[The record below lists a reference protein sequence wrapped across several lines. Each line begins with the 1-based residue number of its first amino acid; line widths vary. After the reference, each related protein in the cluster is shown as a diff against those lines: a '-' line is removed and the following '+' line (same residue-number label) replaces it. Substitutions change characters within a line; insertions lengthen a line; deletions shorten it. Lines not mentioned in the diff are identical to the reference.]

1 MNRRLLVVLMLVA
14 VAAMVG
20 QPAWSQATIS
30 TGSIQGTVT
39 DPQGAAVVNA
49 EVTISSQNGGKSIEV
64 VTNGSGLYNSGALTP
79 GIYAVRVSA
88 QGFQTIALSITVQ
101 VGSIS
106 AGNIALTLGSQATVV
121 EVTSGAVLVN
131 TEQAQIQGVVTAD
144 QIDNLPINGRNFL
157 DLAQLEPGVQI
168 QDGGDFDPTKTGF
181 SSISFGGRF
190 GRTARIEVDGVDV
203 SDENVGTTTESI
215 PASAISEFQ
224 LAQSSLDLSNELTS
238 SGAVNVVTKS
248 GTNGF
253 HGEGYGL
260 FRTNTQGAELP
271 GDGTYQRGQE
281 GGDVG
286 GPIIKDKLF
295 FFADGERTLQHA
307 GAGVAPAPPFDSFAG
322 TFPSPFKEGDL
333 LGRVDYQATK
343 SLHIFYRFDYFSNYL
358 VPPFGPPSFSFFANK
373 DITRS
378 DVLGGDWTTGPWT
391 HSVRFEYLRFQN
403 QITDATRGSG
413 EPFSDFPI
421 ATDFLVSNLATGPS
435 DDAPQATPQSDHQ
448 LKYDGSRILG
458 SHIFRYGVAF
468 NHLQGGGF
476 ASFFAFAPLA
486 LSFQIPG
493 FSYDPTALLTC
504 PGGQTEMSCP
514 LNYQADEL
522 LIGNGQGSASEKPA
536 FGLPFGGIGPDN
548 RFAFYVGDS
557 WKIKSNFTMTYGV
570 RYVRDTGR
578 TDSDLP
584 AIPALNAL
592 LPGLGNPVH
601 QPDANFGPQIGL
613 AWDPFKTGKT
623 VIRAGAGI
631 YYENSIWNNVL
642 FDRPPRLQTGTFFFS
657 DAAPCFFGSA
667 EPVQFGDGSVQT
679 IPGGSNI
686 CTTAIGSPIP
696 NSAVGAICPAGII
709 VAQCMDNFQAA
720 YAASYAAHPLNPNPN
735 YIGTEIANG
744 LPISGVFAPDYVSPR
759 SVQMNVGFQR
769 ELSKGTVLSVDYI
782 RNIGTHF
789 LLGIDENHTGD
800 AAFFDPAAGAAAIAT
815 TLANCG
821 VATINQSIV
830 NCPTDPLGP
839 LDAAENGYT
848 PRPATIADYGF
859 NGLDSPK
866 DVGVGVCNGPN
877 GIVSGNKCA
886 FAGINPNIGPT
897 DFLQPVGRSL
907 YNAMDVKLTQN
918 VRNPAPFIKYL
929 NLQVSYALSRFKYC
943 GSSNGLQ
950 APGTPGNQDQ
960 DFIDSSLDN
969 DSPCRYY
976 GSTLLDRTH
985 QLNFGGWADLP
996 AGFRLGIVGHIWSP
1010 LAITPTLDVPAGDG
1024 SIFQTDFTGDGT
1036 VNDPLPLAQTSA
1048 SCGTAGGFCNYTM
1061 VRSGAFGRG
1070 LSPAGLTNAVNNYN
1084 ANIAN
1089 TQVTPAG
1096 QDVIN
1101 AGLMTL
1107 TQLQELG
1114 GVAQTI
1120 TYNNPA
1126 FNPNL
1131 PPGPGNPA
1139 TLPGVI
1145 PNQVGSS
1152 WLKTVDM
1159 QVSWVKKIG
1168 EQFSITPSVGFFN
1181 VFNFRNWDAAG
1192 NTLSGALNGGG
1203 GSINGTFGNGI
1214 NGNGNRTNAIG
1225 TGTGVFSLGA
1235 GRAIEWGLKF
1245 QF

>member
-1 MNRRLLVVLMLVA
+1 MMNRRLLVVLMLVA

-64 VTNGSGLYNSGALTP
+64 VTNGSGLYNSGGLQP

-131 TEQAQIQGVVTAD
+131 TEQAQIQGVVNAE

-203 SDENVGTTTESI
+203 SDENVGTTTQSI

-248 GTNGF
+248 GTNSF

-260 FRTNTQGAELP
+260 FRTSTQGAVLP
-271 GDGTYQRGQE
+271 GNGTYQRNQE
-281 GGDVG
+281 GGNVG
-286 GPIIKDKLF
+286 GPILKDKLF

-307 GAGVAPAPPFDSFAG
+307 GAGVLPADPFNSFAG

-333 LGRVDYQATK
+333 LGRVDFQATK

-358 VPPFGPPSFSFFANK
+358 VPPFGAPSFSFFANK
-373 DITRS
+373 DITRT
-378 DVLGGDWTTGPWT
+378 DVAGGDWTTGPWT
-391 HSVRFEYLRFQN
+391 HSIRFEYLRFQN
-403 QITDATRGSG
+403 QITDAVRGSG
-413 EPFSDFPI
+413 EPFSDFP
-421 ATDFLVSNLATGPS
+421 VSTFFTSSGLATGPS
-435 DDAPQATPQSDHQ
+435 DNAPQATPQSDHEI
-448 LKYDGSRILG
+448 KYDGSRIFG
-458 SHIFRYGVAF
+458 SHILRYGVAY

-486 LSFQIPG
+486 INAQI
-493 FSYDPTALLTC
+493 SPTATSPYNSFVPTANLVC
-504 PGGQTEMSCP
+504 PGGQTGMSCP
-514 LNYQADEL
+514 LNYVADEL
-522 LIGNGQGSASEKPA
+522 LIGNGQGFSTPNPA

-557 WKIKSNFTMTYGV
+557 WKIKSNLTLTYGT

-578 TDSDLP
+578 TDSNLP
-584 AIPALNAL
+584 PIPSLNLL
-592 LPGLGNPVH
+592 LPGLGNQVH
-601 QPDANFGPQIGL
+601 QPNANFGPQIGL

-631 YYENSIWNNVL
+631 YYENSVWNNVL
-642 FDRPPRLQTGTFFFS
+642 FDQPPRLQTGTFFFA
-657 DAAPCFFGSA
+657 DATPCFFGGA
-667 EPVQFGDGSVQT
+667 GPVQFGDGSVQT
-679 IPGGSNI
+679 IPGGNAL
-686 CTTAIGSPIP
+686 CTAALGATIP
-696 NSAVGAICPAGII
+696 NAAVGATCPAGII
-709 VAQCMDNFQAA
+709 VAQCMVNFQTA

-735 YIGTEIANG
+735 YIGTQIANG
-744 LPISGVFAPDYVSPR
+744 LPISAVFNPNYVSPR

-800 AAFFDPAAGAAAIAT
+800 AAFFNPAAGAQAIAT
-815 TLANCG
+815 TLTNCG

-848 PRPATIADYGF
+848 PRAATIADYAS
-859 NGLDSPK
+859 NGLDGPK
-866 DVGVGVCNGPN
+866 DLNVGVCQNPKN
-877 GIVSGNKCA
+877 GIASGNQCA

-897 DFLQPVGRSL
+897 SFLTPVGRSL

-918 VRNPAPFIKYL
+918 VRNPAPYIKYL
-929 NLQVSYALSRFKYC
+929 NLQASYALSRFKYC
-943 GSSNGLQ
+943 GSQNGLQ
-950 APGTPGNQDQ
+950 SPGTPGNQDQ
-960 DFIDSSLDN
+960 DFIDTTLDN
-969 DSPCRYY
+969 DNPCRYF
-976 GSTLLDRTH
+976 GSTLLDRTN

-996 AGFRLGIVGHIWSP
+996 AGFRLGIVGHVWSP
-1010 LAITPTLDVPAGDG
+1010 LAITPTMNATAGPG
-1024 SIFQTDFTGDGT
+1024 AIFQDNFTGDGT
-1036 VNDPLPLAQTSA
+1036 VSGEPMPLAQTSA
-1048 SCGTAGGFCNYTM
+1048 TCGTVGGTCDYTM

-1070 LSPAGLTNAVNNYN
+1070 LNPASLATAINNYN

-1089 TQVTPAG
+1089 TEPTPAG
-1096 QDVIN
+1096 QAVIS

-1114 GVAQTI
+1114 GVPQPIASVV
-1120 TYNNPA
+1120 
-1126 FNPNL
+1126 
-1131 PPGPGNPA
+1131 PG
-1139 TLPGVI
+1139 
-1145 PNQVGSS
+1145 QVGPS
-1152 WLKTVDM
+1152 WLKTVDT
-1159 QVSWVKKIG
+1159 QISWDKKIG
-1168 EQFSITPSVGFFN
+1168 ERFTITPSVGFFN

-1192 NTLSGALNGGG
+1192 NTLSGSLSGQA
-1203 GSINGTFGNGI
+1203 GSINGTFGNGV

-1235 GRAIEWGLKF
+1235 GRAIEWGLRF

>member
-1 MNRRLLVVLMLVA
+1 MMNRRLLVVLMLVA

-64 VTNGSGLYNSGALTP
+64 VTNGSGLYNSGPLTP

-106 AGNIALTLGSQATVV
+106 SGNIALTLGSQATVV

-248 GTNGF
+248 GTNSF

-260 FRTNTQGAELP
+260 FRTSTQGAELP

-286 GPIIKDKLF
+286 GPIIKDKLY

-322 TFPSPFKEGDL
+322 SFPSPFKEGDL
-333 LGRVDYQATK
+333 LGRVDFQATK

-378 DVLGGDWTTGPWT
+378 DVVGGDWTTGPWT
-391 HSVRFEYLRFQN
+391 HSIRFEYLRFQN
-403 QITDATRGSG
+403 QITDAVRGSG
-413 EPFSDFPI
+413 EPFANFPVS
-421 ATDFLVSNLATGPS
+421 TDFFVSNLATGPS
-435 DDAPQATPQSDHQ
+435 DDAPQKTPQSDHEV
-448 LKYDGSRILG
+448 KYDGSRIFG
-458 SHIFRYGVAF
+458 SHILRYGVAY

-486 LSFQIPG
+486 LNFQINTTNPIQPG
-493 FSYDPTALLTC
+493 YSSFVPTAGLVC
-504 PGGQTEMSCP
+504 PGGQTEQACP
-514 LNYQADEL
+514 LNYVADEL
-522 LIGNGQGSASEKPA
+522 LIGNGQGFDSEKPA
-536 FGLPFGGIGPDN
+536 FGQPFGGIGPDN

-557 WKIKSNFTMTYGV
+557 WKIKSNLTLTYGT

-601 QPDANFGPQIGL
+601 QPNANFGPQIGL

-623 VIRAGAGI
+623 VIRGGAGI
-631 YYENSIWNNVL
+631 YYENSVWNNVL
-642 FDRPPRLQTGTFFFS
+642 FDRPPRLQTGTFFFT
-657 DAAPCFFGSA
+657 DAAPCFFGAA
-667 EPVQFGDGSVQT
+667 EPVLFGDGTTPT
-679 IPGGSNI
+679 IPGG
-686 CTTAIGSPIP
+686 TALCGAALGATIP
-696 NSAVGAICPAGII
+696 AAAVGATCPAGII
-709 VAQCMDNFQAA
+709 VAQCMVNFQSE
-720 YAASYAAHPLNPNPN
+720 YAASYAAHPLNPNPG
-735 YIGTEIANG
+735 YIGTEIADG
-744 LPISGVFAPDYVSPR
+744 LPISGVFNPNYLSPR
-759 SVQMNVGFQR
+759 SVQLNVGFQR

-789 LLGIDENHTGD
+789 LLGIDDNQTGN
-800 AAFFDPAAGAAAIAT
+800 AAYLDPAAGATAIAT

-821 VATINQSIV
+821 VGTINQSIV
-830 NCPTDPLGP
+830 NCPTDPRGP
-839 LDAAENGYT
+839 LDAIENGYT
-848 PRPATIADYGF
+848 PRPATIADYAF
-859 NGLDSPK
+859 NGLDGPK
-866 DVGVGVCNGPN
+866 DLGVGVCNGPN

-897 DFLQPVGRSL
+897 DFLTPVGRSL

-918 VRNPAPFIKYL
+918 VRNPAPGIKYL

-943 GSSNGLQ
+943 GSSNGL
-950 APGTPGNQDQ
+950 ASPGTPGNQDQ

-969 DSPCRYY
+969 QNPCRYF

-985 QLNFGGWADLP
+985 QLNFGGWANLP
-996 AGFRLGIVGHIWSP
+996 AGFRLGIVGHVWSP
-1010 LAITPTLDVPAGDG
+1010 LAITPTLDLTAGPG

-1048 SCGTAGGFCNYTM
+1048 SCGTEGGFCSYTM
-1061 VRSGAFGRG
+1061 ARSGAFGRG
-1070 LSPAGLTNAVNNYN
+1070 LNPGSLGTAINNYN

-1089 TQVTPAG
+1089 TEVTPAG
-1096 QDVIN
+1096 QAVIN

-1114 GVAQTI
+1114 GVAQPI
-1120 TYNNPA
+1120 PSVV
-1126 FNPNL
+1126 
-1131 PPGPGNPA
+1131 PGE
-1139 TLPGVI
+1139 
-1145 PNQVGSS
+1145 VGPS
-1152 WLKTVDM
+1152 WLKTVDT
-1159 QVSWVKKIG
+1159 QVSWDKKIG
-1168 EQFSITPSVGFFN
+1168 ERFTITPSVGFFN

-1192 NTLSGALNGGG
+1192 NTLSGALSGQA

-1235 GRAIEWGLKF
+1235 GRAIEWGLRF